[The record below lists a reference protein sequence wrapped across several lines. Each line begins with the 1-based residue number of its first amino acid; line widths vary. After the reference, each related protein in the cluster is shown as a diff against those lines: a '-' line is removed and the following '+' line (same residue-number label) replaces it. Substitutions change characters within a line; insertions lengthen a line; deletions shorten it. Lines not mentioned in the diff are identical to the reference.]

1 MDQRLKTGSLMS
13 KFETSENSKDNEG
26 NSEKPEIV
34 HRCDSDSYGAIPK
47 SSHMNLVVKAWL
59 QYPVKRVV
67 NQQKAVTGCS
77 HMWI

>member
-47 SSHMNLVVKAWL
+47 SSHMNLVVKA
-59 QYPVKRVV
+59 
-67 NQQKAVTGCS
+67 
-77 HMWI
+77 